1 MCVWTN
7 VPAAVDPQEGDLV
20 ILRGDLHDNSLCT
33 ALGAAALAYCADAL
47 GEHVGAHVAWQQMIE
62 GREKEVER
70 EREKGGGGG
79 VGQGD
84 DSSNAAHEYLNTD
97 VQNTLGTTSDIETHA
112 HTRKRKRTVEN
123 VSDAP

>member
-70 EREKGGGGG
+70 ERERRGG
-79 VGQGD
+79 
-84 DSSNAAHEYLNTD
+84 E
-97 VQNTLGTTSDIETHA
+97 
-112 HTRKRKRTVEN
+112 RKRMLRRRRWVGLSRCRDTETQR
-123 VSDAP
+123 